1 MIFKLFILA
10 ILGYHACL
18 LGQELKRGFL
28 DVAYQHLK
36 DFRLAEARVAFE
48 AALQVNP
55 ELMNAR
61 LDYAYLLLRM
71 GETEQGRNE
80 IKRVLLARPGDEGL
94 SLEYAYLA
102 YETGKKAEAFEVF
115 LRLKLAKNDG
125 IRRQATET
133 WERLDRDLKASIAR
147 WSEAVQKTP
156 DSYSVHE
163 ELARLL
169 EEHNDWVGAAAEYRL
184 AFGLKPDKRRFL
196 LEIARVEGEALRLDY
211 AHAALLAASRGT
223 PPMIAEEAREFLPQR
238 YPYVYEFQMA
248 VQMDP
253 LNVAVRRELGFLLL
267 KMGREKEA
275 IEVFD
280 ALLKLAPDD
289 ALSVA
294 QLAFLRVSR
303 PAGGGPA
310 RAAGESGLT
319 AVQDLATRSLEK
331 GYLKDALKYLEQL
344 HESNPEDAATTLRLA
359 WTYNMLKLDHE
370 AVRYFDVAR
379 RSPDHRIASEA
390 DQAYRNLRPSLAP
403 VRTTTWML
411 PFYSSRWNEVFA
423 YGQAKME
430 FRVPKIS
437 LRPYLSSRLIG
448 DLGRSNGLRFGPT
461 GQGTPQALSE
471 SALVLAAGVS
481 TPRKHGLMAW
491 GEAGGSWQY
500 FSQKNHTAAIRSD
513 YRGGVNFAKAL
524 GAANLSSEGGWFAMS
539 TVDAVYLS
547 RFDNNTLF
555 YGQNRI
561 GYHAPSAPLQ
571 FYINLNLTTD
581 LKRMDWAN
589 YYEFGPGVRW
599 RAPGMP
605 KALYLFT
612 DFVYGRHMLRGDG
625 SRSRRFTD
633 LRAGVW
639 YAFSY

>member
-1 MIFKLFILA
+1 MNCACCLF
-10 ILGYHACL
+10 
-18 LGQELKRGFL
+18 GQEAGQGIL
-28 DVAYQHLK
+28 DAAYKHLQES
-36 DFRLAEARVAFE
+36 RLAEARVAFE
-48 AALQVNP
+48 TALQGNP
-55 ELMNAR
+55 DQANAR

-80 IKRVLLARPGDEGL
+80 IKRVLLVRPGDERL

-115 LRLKLAKNDG
+115 LRLKLAKDEG
-125 IRRQATET
+125 IRGQASET
-133 WERLDRDLKASIAR
+133 WERLDGDLKASIAR
-147 WSEAVQKTP
+147 WTEAVRKSP
-156 DSYSVHE
+156 ESYSVHE

-169 EEHNDWVGAAAEYRL
+169 EDRNDWVGAAAEYRL
-184 AFGLKPDKRRFL
+184 AFGLKLDKRRFL
-196 LEIARVEGEALRLDY
+196 LDIARVEVEALRFDY

-223 PPMIAEEAREFLPQR
+223 QPMVAEEAREFLPPR

-248 VQMDP
+248 VEMDP

-267 KMGREKEA
+267 KMGREKDA
-275 IEVFD
+275 IDVFE
-280 ALLKLAPDD
+280 ALLKLAPED

-294 QLAFLRVSR
+294 QLAFLKVRK
-303 PAGGGPA
+303 P
-310 RAAGESGLT
+310 AAGDSGLT
-319 AVQDLATRSLEK
+319 AVKDLAARSIEK
-331 GYLKDALKYLEQL
+331 GYLKDALKYLEQM
-344 HESNPEDAATTLRLA
+344 HESNPEDDSTTLRLA
-359 WTYNMLKLDHE
+359 WTYNMVKRDQDAMRFFE
-370 AVRYFDVAR
+370 IAR
-379 RSPDHRIASEA
+379 RSRDAKIAGEA

-430 FRVPKIS
+430 FRLPKTP

-448 DLGRSNGLRFGPT
+448 DLGRSKGLRFGPT

-471 SALVLAAGVS
+471 SAIVLAVGVA

-500 FSQKNHTAAIRSD
+500 FAAKNHTAKIRSD
-513 YRGGVNFAKAL
+513 YRGGVNFSKAI

-539 TVDAVYLS
+539 TADAVYLS

-571 FYINLNLTTD
+571 FYINLNITTD

-589 YYEFGPGVRW
+589 YYEIGPGVRW

-605 KALYLFT
+605 KALYLFA
-612 DFVYGRHMLRGDG
+612 DFVYGRHMLKGDG
-625 SRSRRFTD
+625 SRSRRFAD
-633 LRAGVW
+633 FRAGVW
-639 YAFSY
+639 YALTY